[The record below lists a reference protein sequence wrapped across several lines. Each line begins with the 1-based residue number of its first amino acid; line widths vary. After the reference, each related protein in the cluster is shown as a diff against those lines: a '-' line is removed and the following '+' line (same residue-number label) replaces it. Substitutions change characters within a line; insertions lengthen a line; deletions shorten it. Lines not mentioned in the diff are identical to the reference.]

1 MNILIAG
8 FGDLGHQI
16 ALELQRQSTP
26 FAGSILA
33 LRRRL
38 TTELPTG
45 FGAVTTIRADL
56 TEPATLATLP
66 DDISHAVYCATADS
80 STEQAYQKT
89 YFEGLSNLID
99 KLSAQAVKPKILFV
113 SSTAVYGREIE
124 GVVDESSPTHP
135 ARFNGKVMLAAEQM
149 LLQRAPDSVVLRLS
163 GIYGPGRTQL
173 LRGLMAGTTRIPD
186 QPGYWANRIHIEDA
200 ARAVIHLL
208 SDSHQNGVFIGT
220 DSHPLPLDT
229 LYTDLAMQIGAPAPQ
244 AASPSPMMGKKK
256 LSNRKLLSTGFEFKW
271 PDSRTGYQEVIKSY
285 FDAHPDAR
293 RHPEQ

>member
-8 FGDLGHQI
+8 FGDLGRQI
-16 ALELQRQSTP
+16 ALALQNDPTP
-26 FAGSILA
+26 FQGTILA

-38 TTELPTG
+38 NTDLPISVK
-45 FGAVTTIRADL
+45 AVIADL
-56 TEPATLATLP
+56 TEPASLATIP
-66 DDISHAVYCATADS
+66 SDISHVVYCATADT
-80 STEQAYQKT
+80 STEQAYQRT
-89 YFEGLSNLID
+89 YFEGLSNLLD
-99 KLSAQAVKPKILFV
+99 KLDEQAVRPKVLFV

-173 LRGLMAGTTRIPD
+173 LRGLRQGTTRIPD

-200 ARAVIHLL
+200 ARAAIHLL
-208 SDSHQNGVFIGT
+208 RDRHLNGVFIGT
-220 DSHPLPLDT
+220 DSHPLALDK
-229 LYTDLAMQIGAPAPQ
+229 LYTDIARQIAAAPPKAAP
-244 AASPSPMMGKKK
+244 PSPMMGKKR

-271 PDSRTGYQEVIKSY
+271 PDSRTGYQSVIRS
-285 FDAHPDAR
+285 FLETETDSGP
-293 RHPEQ
+293 PSTQ